1 MHEVATRYAESD
13 MSSEDDKRKLLEE
26 AASAADKIADEH
38 RPTCGTAQ
46 LMRAI
51 SNAARQAAGAS
62 KGPAQV
68 ATPAYRTN
76 WDTLFGKKQPV
87 GQA

>member
-1 MHEVATRYAESD
+1 
-13 MSSEDDKRKLLEE
+13 MSNADEKRLLEA
-26 AASAADKIADEH
+26 AASAADRIADEH

-46 LMRAI
+46 LMRAV
-51 SNAARQAAGAS
+51 SGAARDALAKS

-68 ATPAYRTN
+68 ATLAYRKN
-76 WDTLFGKKQPV
+76 WETLFGKKQTV